1 MTRAPIPALNQSEV
15 AAGHEPSAARA
26 SALSM
31 ALRIRLELPDAL
43 VAQFNPALDTPL
55 ESEPPI
61 EQWNITTIELNG

>member
-1 MTRAPIPALNQSEV
+1 
-15 AAGHEPSAARA
+15 
-26 SALSM
+26 M